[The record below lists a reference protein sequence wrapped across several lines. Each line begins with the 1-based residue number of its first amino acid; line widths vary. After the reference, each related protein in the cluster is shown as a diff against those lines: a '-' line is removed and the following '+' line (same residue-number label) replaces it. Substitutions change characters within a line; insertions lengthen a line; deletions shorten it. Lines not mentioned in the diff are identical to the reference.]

1 MKLSLS
7 TWSKIS
13 FILFVVLAIFY
24 LVFIYSYGQLT
35 SGDYYFVFSKTW
47 LFLIPIIILLLCSII
62 FYIIHVIKS
71 NKWLS

>member
-1 MKLSLS
+1 MKLCLS

-24 LVFIYSYGQLT
+24 LIFVYAYGQLA

-62 FYIIHVIKS
+62 FYTIHVIKS
-71 NKWLS
+71 NK